1 MELDVQRALY
11 QRDDSTCSSL
21 EYEDM
26 KRSSLHFGD
35 VLTIVMA
42 PRYTNKFIWNECV
55 MEL

>member
-26 KRSSLHFGD
+26 KRSSRPA
-35 VLTIVMA
+35 VQA
-42 PRYTNKFIWNECV
+42 YTF
-55 MEL
+55 LSPLR